1 MTCEIIKDLIPMY
14 IDKTASDETLEAVKN
29 HIKDCPDCKR
39 FYKSCKATEER
50 VAKRNLFS
58 DSDPDFKEVQMPE
71 DSYFS
76 FSRKLKKRKNIH
88 TIIAACIFAAMATY
102 IVVDII
108 NSVKGKEK

>member
-1 MTCEIIKDLIPMY
+1 MTCEIVKDLIPMY

-29 HIKDCPDCKR
+29 HIKDCDDCKR

-58 DSDPDFKEVQMPE
+58 ASDPDLKEVQMPE
-71 DSYFS
+71 ESYFN
-76 FSRKLKKRKNIH
+76 FSQKLKKRKNIH
-88 TIIAACIFAAMATY
+88 TIIAACIFAAMTAY

-108 NSVKGKEK
+108 NALKRKEN